1 MDEIK
6 KIDRNLGT
14 WGFLRTGWWVLHIA
28 AIALIFWL
36 GMWMANGY

>member
-1 MDEIK
+1 MPQIR

-14 WGFLRTGWWVLHIA
+14 WAFFRPGWWILHIA

-36 GMWMANGY
+36 GMWMAGNY

>member
-1 MDEIK
+1 MDQIR

-14 WGFLRTGWWVLHIA
+14 WAFFRPGWWILHIA

-36 GMWMANGY
+36 GMWMAGYY

>member
-6 KIDRNLGT
+6 KNAQHLGT
-14 WGFLRTGWWVLHIA
+14 WSFLRTGWGVLHIA

-36 GMWMANGY
+36 GMWFANGY